1 MKMEKEK
8 QLVARY
14 RQALYYA
21 ACDYSMTKT
30 DCSKCNCRES
40 CKHNPATLG
49 CRFAL
54 EDRWKRDAGIEDNQG
69 ADDAPTYPQEQLAD
83 LEEKEKRTTAKVT
96 NCSKC
101 CCRDLCERN
110 PNTVGCALAL
120 RRLADVKRR
129 EAVDH
134 PAYYKAGGV
143 EAIDVIEAWGIG
155 FCLGNTVKYIARC
168 GRKSE
173 NAVEDLKKAAWYL
186 NREIERKEKEDSRN
200 E

>member
-1 MKMEKEK
+1 MKLEKEK

-14 RQALYYA
+14 KWALYHA

-49 CRFAL
+49 CIF
-54 EDRWKRDAGIEDNQG
+54 
-69 ADDAPTYPQEQLAD
+69 
-83 LEEKEKRTTAKVT
+83 
-96 NCSKC
+96 
-101 CCRDLCERN
+101 
-110 PNTVGCALAL
+110 AL

-143 EAIDVIEAWGIG
+143 EAIDVIEAWGLD

-173 NAVEDLKKAAWYL
+173 NAVGDLKKAAWYL

>member
-21 ACDYSMTKT
+21 ACDYSKIKT
-30 DCSKCNCRES
+30 NCGECGCWDSCGCN
-40 CKHNPATLG
+40 PDTVG

-54 EDRWKRDAGIEDNQG
+54 EDKWKRDAGIEDNQG

-96 NCSKC
+96 NC
-101 CCRDLCERN
+101 DGCERRGSCRYN

-143 EAIDVIEAWGIG
+143 EAIDVIEAWGLG